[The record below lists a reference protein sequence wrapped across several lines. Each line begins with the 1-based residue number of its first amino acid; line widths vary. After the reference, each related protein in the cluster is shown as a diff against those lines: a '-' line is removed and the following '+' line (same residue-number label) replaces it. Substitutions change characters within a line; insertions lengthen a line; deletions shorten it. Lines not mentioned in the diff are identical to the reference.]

1 MERKIYVIVV
11 AGGSGSRMGSDV
23 PKQFLELD
31 GVPVL
36 QRTIVKFIKALPEA
50 RIITVLPQSS
60 IPLWKE
66 LCVKHALDCPQI
78 IVPGGI
84 TRFHSVQNA
93 LKKVPDGAIVFIH
106 DGVRPLVSEALIVR
120 MLEMM
125 QTERAL
131 VPVVPVVDTLS
142 YEDGTMVDRQ
152 KIKAVQTPQVF
163 FSEDVKEAYSQAY
176 DTSFTDDASV
186 VRKKAVPVTLVPGER
201 FNIKITTPE
210 DLVLAR
216 AILSEV

>member
-1 MERKIYVIVV
+1 MERKIYIIVV
-11 AGGSGSRMGSDV
+11 AGGNGSRMGSGI

-36 QRTIVKFIKALPEA
+36 QRTIEKFMKALPEA
-50 RIITVLPQSS
+50 RIITVLPQSGV
-60 IPLWKE
+60 PLWKE

-78 IVPGGI
+78 IVSGGI

-131 VPVVPVVDTLS
+131 VPVVPVVDTLT

-216 AILSEV
+216 AILSLA